1 VQQQPNFL
9 QNAWRMA
16 PAVSI
21 TIAINLVVFVMWQ
34 FAKNSQGMWQFMT
47 DNFLVSG
54 EFVMHGRFWTLVTNA
69 YSHIEFWHILVNMF
83 VLWSFGTVLERL
95 WGWRTFV
102 GFYLACSVVGAL
114 GHWLASA
121 WLMGDGAQLALGASG
136 AVCGLLT
143 AFGLHYP
150 KSRILIMGIVPV
162 PALIAVAALAGFD
175 VLGLIQQTRVRAGNI
190 GHAAHLGGG
199 LCGLLIWFA
208 FIRQRFA
215 SPVR

>member
-1 VQQQPNFL
+1 
-9 QNAWRMA
+9 
-16 PAVSI
+16 
-21 TIAINLVVFVMWQ
+21 
-34 FAKNSQGMWQFMT
+34 MT
-47 DNFLVSG
+47 ENFLVSG
-54 EFVMHGRFWTLVTNA
+54 ELVMHGRVWTLVTNA

-102 GFYLACSVVGAL
+102 GFYLACSVIGAL
-114 GHWLASA
+114 GHWLSSA
-121 WLMGDGAQLALGASG
+121 WLLEDGGRPALGASG

-150 KSRILIMGIVPV
+150 KSRILIFGILPM
-162 PALIAVAALAGFD
+162 PALVAVAALAGFD

-199 LCGLLIWFA
+199 LSGALIWFA
-208 FIRQRFA
+208 WLRQRFA
-215 SPVR
+215 SRVR